1 MPCGMNV
8 ALWHKDGNEL
18 VRNALWQVNS
28 AQLPRR
34 LALYLSPSLLFLY
47 AFLLT
52 VGRCSSSELWVRVSA
67 SIHLSEENK
76 LTPNCSGADCNG
88 KTHKEIPLLLL

>member
-8 ALWHKDGNEL
+8 ALSHKVGNEL
-18 VRNALWQVNS
+18 VRNVVWQVNS
-28 AQLPRR
+28 AQLPCR
-34 LALYLSPSLLFLY
+34 LALYLFPS
-47 AFLLT
+47 LLT

-76 LTPNCSGADCNG
+76 LPPNCSGADCNG